1 MKRFV
6 VAKDPQIKF
15 GLKRRTL
22 LSTGLLMVAIIIILS
37 LTAAFSLN
45 RAYEQIISST
55 RNGFDNNIKTAVE
68 TVISAL
74 EANRQL
80 ALDGG
85 ISESEAME
93 IAKKIVRDTRYS
105 SGPGYV
111 DDGYFWADMA
121 DGLCIVHYNEANE
134 GAMRIDAQDKE
145 GTYYIQNFIKLGD
158 EGGGYSDFYFG
169 KPGDEDG
176 SYKKRGYTKKFE
188 PYGWYISS
196 GNYYEDT
203 DKLIGEVYA
212 QRQTTYIALIA
223 VSVVIAL
230 AGLFLLSRSLDNI
243 VKPIRSVVHRIQL
256 LALGDTTAESGSAA
270 ERKDELG
277 VLERSMRELSAAMLD
292 QAAVIEHIAN
302 GNLSVWYEPRSEND
316 SVGNNLQRMLISNN
330 DVFRE
335 ITSASDRVASVANRV
350 ASDAQGLA
358 HGSAEQLSGIDMLSE
373 AISTVLDQTKENV
386 DNAQDALD
394 NVREVGRL
402 MDDST
407 GNMDRMQEAMTGI
420 SDASANISKV
430 IKVIDDIAFQ
440 TNILALNAAV
450 EAARAGQHG
459 KGFAVVADEVRN
471 LASKSAEAAKETA
484 DLISDSVKRVGEG
497 NVIAKKTGES
507 IRAAASYSER
517 THEMIDRINAASHLQ
532 KDAITEINEGIE
544 RITQVVQAN
553 SETSEKSAELS
564 REMNDQT
571 AILANTV
578 SRFKLSD
585 AAPGAQASLHA
596 LPARK
601 G

>member
-6 VAKDPQIKF
+6 IAKDPQIKF

-22 LSTGLLMVAIIIILS
+22 LSTGLLMVAIVVILS
-37 LTAAFSLN
+37 VTAAISLN
-45 RAYEQIISST
+45 KAYEQIISST
-55 RNGFDNNIKTAVE
+55 RDGFDNNIKTAVE

-74 EANRQL
+74 EANRQQ
-80 ALDGG
+80 ALDGK
-85 ISESEAME
+85 ISEPAAME

-158 EGGGYSDFYFG
+158 AGGGYSDFYFG

-203 DKLIGEVYA
+203 DKLIADVYA
-212 QRQTTYIALIA
+212 QRKTTYFILFAISL
-223 VSVVIAL
+223 VIAL

-243 VKPIRSVVHRIQL
+243 VKPIRNVAKRIRML
-256 LALGDTTAESGSAA
+256 SLGDAAATAESGSAA

-277 VLERSMRELSAAMLD
+277 ILEKSIRGLSEAMIN

-316 SVGNNLQRMLISNN
+316 SVGNNLQKMLLSNN

-358 HGSAEQLSGIDMLSE
+358 RGSAEQLSGI
-373 AISTVLDQTKENV
+373 
-386 DNAQDALD
+386 
-394 NVREVGRL
+394 
-402 MDDST
+402 
-407 GNMDRMQEAMTGI
+407 
-420 SDASANISKV
+420 
-430 IKVIDDIAFQ
+430 
-440 TNILALNAAV
+440 
-450 EAARAGQHG
+450 
-459 KGFAVVADEVRN
+459 
-471 LASKSAEAAKETA
+471 
-484 DLISDSVKRVGEG
+484 
-497 NVIAKKTGES
+497 
-507 IRAAASYSER
+507 
-517 THEMIDRINAASHLQ
+517 
-532 KDAITEINEGIE
+532 
-544 RITQVVQAN
+544 
-553 SETSEKSAELS
+553 
-564 REMNDQT
+564 
-571 AILANTV
+571 
-578 SRFKLSD
+578 
-585 AAPGAQASLHA
+585 
-596 LPARK
+596 
-601 G
+601 